1 MDNQGNKPVTEDW
14 ELIYS
19 YTRAQAIEDGE
30 LVDVGAFAPTILT
43 EAGIKVPLAL
53 TREVWG
59 KYVELPEGVEGQ
71 DVTGRLWDILTMF
84 RHGVKL
90 ASPNSDTIH
99 FLVSVRNDNRSP
111 RTIRLKAMIHPGDKG
126 EPVITIMLPE
136 ED

>member
-1 MDNQGNKPVTEDW
+1 MFEEFDLV
-14 ELIYS
+14 YS
-19 YTRAQAIEDGE
+19 YSRAQAIEDGE
-30 LVDVGAFAPTILT
+30 LVDVGAFNPTILA

-53 TREVWG
+53 TRQVWAD
-59 KYVELPEGVEGQ
+59 YVEVPQGVEGQ

-99 FLVSVRNDNRSP
+99 FLVSVRNDNRLP
-111 RTIRLKAMIHPGDKG
+111 RTVRLKAMIHPGDSG
-126 EPVITIMLPE
+126 EPLITIMLPE